1 MDENIKIILGAI
13 GIFIICASIIEVYS
27 VYYAPLDS
35 LSYEAQVGSISNQF
49 QQILKNDKRYIGTS
63 QEAPASTVES
73 QLKSLIDQMDALQ
86 KRGFPP
92 QYNSFHEHF
101 TNSLVDYLQWRSH
114 GKFNNSYE
122 DFDKGAKELLLAYD
136 SFNNVSITY
145 IFSTK

>member
-13 GIFIICASIIEVYS
+13 VIFIICVSIIEVYNA
-27 VYYAPLDS
+27 YYAPLDA

-49 QQILKNDKRYIGTS
+49 QQILKNDKQNMGTS
-63 QEAPASTVES
+63 QETPTSTVES
-73 QLKSLIDQMDALQ
+73 QLESLIDQMDALQ

-92 QYNSFHEHF
+92 QYNNFHEHF
-101 TNSLVDYLQWRSH
+101 TNSVVDYLHWRSH
-114 GKFNNSYE
+114 DRFNNSYE
-122 DFDKGAKELLLAYD
+122 DYDKGAKELLLAYD

>member
-1 MDENIKIILGAI
+1 MNENIKIILGTI
-13 GIFIICASIIEVYS
+13 VIFTICVSIIEVYS
-27 VYYAPLDS
+27 AYYAPLDA

-49 QQILKNDKRYIGTS
+49 QQILKNDKQHMGTS
-63 QEAPASTVES
+63 QETPTSTVES
-73 QLKSLIDQMDALQ
+73 QLESLIDQMDALQ

-101 TNSLVDYLQWRSH
+101 INSVVDYLHWRSH

-122 DFDKGAKELLLAYD
+122 DYDKGAKELLLAYN
-136 SFNNVSITY
+136 SFNNISITY